1 EGVHVDV
8 VLFAQRDEAVE
19 IVPSF
24 GDPLRMIASKL
35 ARGKLLVVGGEGV
48 RADGLDVPG
57 QVKGEARGFIDA
69 AQGLNLDLGYEDP
82 LIQREET
89 ADV

>member
-1 EGVHVDV
+1 
-8 VLFAQRDEAVE
+8 LT
-19 IVPSF
+19 
-24 GDPLRMIASKL
+24 
-35 ARGKLLVVGGEGV
+35 
-48 RADGLDVPG
+48 